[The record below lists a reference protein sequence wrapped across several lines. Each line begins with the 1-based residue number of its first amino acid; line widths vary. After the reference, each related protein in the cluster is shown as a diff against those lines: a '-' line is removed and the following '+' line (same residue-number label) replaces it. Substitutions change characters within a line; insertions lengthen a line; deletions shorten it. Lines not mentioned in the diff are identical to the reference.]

1 MVRTKV
7 VIASSRENVWRWLME
22 PANWKLWDYGDLQE
36 VTPGWQAGATMKWA
50 QGLPSKLASYKEGNA
65 LGIESEY
72 LLSTIGLSS
81 LGAGTTEVEIIE
93 VPLRGASFSD
103 SGAGRIAQLNKNL
116 AKLKGLMESKEAFL
130 GPLTAEEKLFIG
142 NLPLDVYE
150 TVIREKTPGVP
161 NLVYAAP
168 GPDAFWRLQEQLAIL
183 RKLNIED
190 LKRLKESVSLVMQAD
205 VVARRGDVL
214 AYVRGA
220 EMYSNAAR
228 FNPFNELA
236 LMSCGVS
243 LARAG
248 YHGEALPWLA
258 RALEVNP
265 GNERVKTNLEAV
277 RADVAK
283 GRDPGSP
290 SGRLLGDLP
299 EAVKSESI
307 PAFNLIWPPAESPR
321 PALQPKTIPAV
332 PRKTEQA
339 PYANILLRFV
349 AYLIDATV
357 LMIPSMIVLSMIS
370 PPAAS
375 SQNLD
380 ASRGLAL
387 MLLVGSWLY
396 FAIMESSAKG
406 ATLGKMLLH
415 LRVTDMK
422 GDRIS
427 FARATGR
434 FFAKALGILTLYIG
448 FLMAFFTAKKQALH
462 DLISGCLVVTAKK
475 DTAELTERS
484 LESSNAKLTPKTPGP
499 TAPAAVPGPA
509 ERKPSLSTHERPY
522 TGPPVRDLTQED
534 VIRQLRTHSMTAE
547 EADASVQVA
556 LVITSTL
563 DHNQINAIYNNP
575 DQIKIKDLALKW
587 AAHCVYHGARPR
599 TR

>member
-1 MVRTKV
+1 
-7 VIASSRENVWRWLME
+7 
-22 PANWKLWDYGDLQE
+22 
-36 VTPGWQAGATMKWA
+36 
-50 QGLPSKLASYKEGNA
+50 
-65 LGIESEY
+65 
-72 LLSTIGLSS
+72 
-81 LGAGTTEVEIIE
+81 
-93 VPLRGASFSD
+93 
-103 SGAGRIAQLNKNL
+103 
-116 AKLKGLMESKEAFL
+116 
-130 GPLTAEEKLFIG
+130 
-142 NLPLDVYE
+142 LDVYE

-214 AYVRGA
+214 AYIRGA

-265 GNERVKTNLEAV
+265 GNERVKTNIEAV
-277 RADVAK
+277 RADIAK

-321 PALQPKTIPAV
+321 SALQPKTIPAV

-349 AYLIDATV
+349 AYLIDAIV

-380 ASRGLAL
+380 ASRGLAV
-387 MLLVGSWLY
+387 MLLVGWWLY

-434 FFAKALGILTLYIG
+434 FFAKALGILTFYIG

-462 DLISGCLVVTAKK
+462 DLISGCLVVTVK
-475 DTAELTERS
+475 
-484 LESSNAKLTPKTPGP
+484 
-499 TAPAAVPGPA
+499 
-509 ERKPSLSTHERPY
+509 
-522 TGPPVRDLTQED
+522 PVRDLTQED
-534 VIRQLRTHSMTAE
+534 EIHQLRTHGKSE
-547 EADASVQVA
+547 ERMRVSRVVYFFCSRCKHVFKKEENLKGWRIA
-556 LVITSTL
+556 LMIPESAPVVFGTL
-563 DHNQINAIYNNP
+563 TCQYCGNVMPCGDIYAGQYDVPKQYWP
-575 DQIKIKDLALKW
+575 DLPAPHEI
-587 AAHCVYHGARPR
+587 
-599 TR
+599 